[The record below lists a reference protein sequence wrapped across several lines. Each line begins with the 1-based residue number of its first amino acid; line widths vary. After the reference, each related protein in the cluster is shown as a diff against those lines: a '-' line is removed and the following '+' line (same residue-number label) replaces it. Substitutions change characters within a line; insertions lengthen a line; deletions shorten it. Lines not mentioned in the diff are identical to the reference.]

1 MSPTPQP
8 ELSALNEPSKHKVT
22 THAAPDGTPYNILAK
37 RQCTGN
43 AKKAVPNATSS
54 ITTRRTLDAAAP
66 AQTAEVPQGIST
78 TRISGDTDISSKE
91 DNARLTTILANEV
104 IQVNKDGNILEH
116 CDGSIG
122 PVPSRKDQL
131 KVATPTQATG
141 GKGKSKSKDTMPAQ
155 TGKGG
160 LNTAAVAES
169 LSESDDDD
177 KKEFSELYYPQ
188 NEEAKNLMTYRMAQ
202 SKVGKLHIFLL
213 LTKPQC

>member
-1 MSPTPQP
+1 M
-8 ELSALNEPSKHKVT
+8 
-22 THAAPDGTPYNILAK
+22 
-37 RQCTGN
+37 
-43 AKKAVPNATSS
+43 
-54 ITTRRTLDAAAP
+54 
-66 AQTAEVPQGIST
+66 

-91 DNARLTTILANEV
+91 DNTRLTTILANEV
-104 IQVNKDGNILEH
+104 IQVDKDGNILEH

-122 PVPSRKDQL
+122 PVLSRKDQL
-131 KVATPTQATG
+131 KVATPAQVTG
-141 GKGKSKSKDTMPAQ
+141 GKGKLKLKDTMPAQ

-188 NEEAKNLMTYRMAQ
+188 NKEAKNLMTYRMAQ

-213 LTKPQC
+213 LTKPWC

>member
-8 ELSALNEPSKHKVT
+8 ELSALNERSKCKVT
-22 THAAPDGTPYNILAK
+22 TCAAPDGILYDIPAK

-43 AKKAVPNATSS
+43 AKKAVHNATSS
-54 ITTRRTLDAAAP
+54 IITQQTLDATAP
-66 AQTAEVPQGIST
+66 AQTAEVPPGT
-78 TRISGDTDISSKE
+78 LVTRISEDTDISSKE
-91 DNARLTTILANEV
+91 DNAQLTTILANEV
-104 IQVNKDGNILEH
+104 IQVDKDGNILEH

-122 PVPSRKDQL
+122 PVLSRKDQL
-131 KVATPTQATG
+131 KVATPAQVTG
-141 GKGKSKSKDTMPAQ
+141 GKGKSKLKDTMLAW

-169 LSESDDDD
+169 LLESDDDD
-177 KKEFSELYYPQ
+177 EKEFSELYYPQ

-202 SKVGKLHIFLL
+202 SEVGKLHIFLL